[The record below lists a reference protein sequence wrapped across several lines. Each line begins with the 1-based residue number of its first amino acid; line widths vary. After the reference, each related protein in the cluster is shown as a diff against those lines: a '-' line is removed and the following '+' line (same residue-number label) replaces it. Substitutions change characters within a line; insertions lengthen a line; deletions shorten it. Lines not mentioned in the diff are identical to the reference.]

1 MRLAGKDRKAKG
13 EEGHRLPRKVGGL
26 QRDTA
31 SDLFLLSTDCNLQTV
46 RMQTIFISTN
56 RFGICARTTYIKQN
70 DLILVNT
77 ICFPKKKRKTN
88 WD

>member
-26 QRDTA
+26 QRD

-56 RFGICARTTYIKQN
+56 TVRAFPFLHVLFSIYCFGLFDVPIPTLKIDRF
-70 DLILVNT
+70 
-77 ICFPKKKRKTN
+77 
-88 WD
+88 

>member
-26 QRDTA
+26 QRD

-56 RFGICARTTYIKQN
+56 IFGICARTTYRKQN